1 MDSFLTI
8 VLGMKPEM
16 ATKHNVEENS
26 MRKTLLSALGLVLAL
41 SMCATTAFAAGPG
54 RGCGRNFVDTDG
66 DGVCDNAGSMCI
78 YADADGDGICDT
90 CGTNYGNCLTGNGT
104 AFVDADSDGIC
115 DNCGSYHWCGMAG
128 TGSGR
133 NFVDANGDG
142 ICDNYGTGQGSGY
155 GRGCQGGRGNGF
167 RGGRGR

>member
-54 RGCGRNFVDTDG
+54 RGRNFVDTDG

-90 CGTNYGNCLTGNGT
+90 CGTNYGNCLTGDGT
-104 AFVDADSDGIC
+104 AFVDAD
-115 DNCGSYHWCGMAG
+115 
-128 TGSGR
+128 
-133 NFVDANGDG
+133 GDG

>member
-54 RGCGRNFVDTDG
+54 RGRNFVDTDG

-78 YADADGDGICDT
+78 YADADGDGICDM
-90 CGTNYGNCLTGNGT
+90 CGTNYRNCLTGDGT
-104 AFVDADSDGIC
+104 AFVDAD
-115 DNCGSYHWCGMAG
+115 
-128 TGSGR
+128 
-133 NFVDANGDG
+133 GDG